1 MRRVSRVQLREIGVA
16 VVPPQESREEESAW
30 SMKWSFMSIIGRRA
44 MCIHTNEYSLRR
56 ALITFLENLSDE
68 AVEALPRSAN
78 DDRLTLS
85 IIRRA
90 AVVPRDQ

>member
-1 MRRVSRVQLREIGVA
+1 
-16 VVPPQESREEESAW
+16 
-30 SMKWSFMSIIGRRA
+30 
-44 MCIHTNEYSLRR
+44 MCIQTNEFSLRR